1 MTLGADRQPTPE
13 NIRKA
18 RKNLGLSE
26 LAAGELIYVSRES
39 WRLYEKGT
47 TKIKLGLWELF
58 LFKTGQLWLKPV
70 VEPRPKAIRRGC
82 VKNLRPFKANPLG
95 AD

>member
-1 MTLGADRQPTPE
+1 MTLAADRQPTPQ

-18 RKNLGLSE
+18 RKNVNLSE
-26 LAAGELIYVSRES
+26 TAAGELIYVSRES
-39 WRLYEKGT
+39 WRLYEKGA

-70 VEPRPKAIRRGC
+70 VEKRPKAIRRGRPE
-82 VKNLRPFKANPLG
+82 NLRPFTANPLG

>member
-1 MTLGADRQPTPE
+1 MTLSAERQPTPQ

-18 RKNLGLSE
+18 RKNRSLSE
-26 LAAGELIYVSRES
+26 SAAGELIYVSRES

-47 TKIKLGLWELF
+47 TKMKLGLWELF
-58 LFKTGQLWLKPV
+58 LFKTGQLWLKPI
-70 VEPRPKAIRRGC
+70 VEERPKANRPGRIA
-82 VKNLRPFKANPLG
+82 NLRPFAANTLG

>member
-1 MTLGADRQPTPE
+1 MTLNADRQPTPE

-18 RKNLGLSE
+18 RTNRGLSE
-26 LAAGELIYVSRES
+26 GAAGELIYVSRES

-70 VEPRPKAIRRGC
+70 VEVRPKARRHGR
-82 VKNLRPFKANPLG
+82 VENLRPFAANSLG
-95 AD
+95 TD

>member
-1 MTLGADRQPTPE
+1 MTLNVDRQPTPE

-18 RKNLGLSE
+18 RKNRGLSE
-26 LAAGELIYVSRES
+26 SAAGELIYVSRES

-70 VEPRPKAIRRGC
+70 VEVRPKARRHGR
-82 VKNLRPFKANPLG
+82 VENLRPFAANSLG

>member
-1 MTLGADRQPTPE
+1 MTLNADRQPTPE

-18 RKNLGLSE
+18 RKNRGLSE
-26 LAAGELIYVSRES
+26 SAAGELIYVSRES

-70 VEPRPKAIRRGC
+70 VELRPKAKRHGRIE
-82 VKNLRPFKANPLG
+82 NLRSFAANSLG

>member
-1 MTLGADRQPTPE
+1 MTNSAERLPTPE

-18 RKNLGLSE
+18 RKNKNLSE
-26 LAAGELIYVSRES
+26 LAAGEIIYVSRES

-47 TKIKLGLWELF
+47 TKMKLGLWELF
-58 LFKTGQLWLKPV
+58 LFKTGQIWLKPI
-70 VEPRPKAIRRGC
+70 VEARPKAIRRGR
-82 VKNLRPFKANPLG
+82 VENLRPFKADTMR

>member
-1 MTLGADRQPTPE
+1 MTLNADRQPTPE

-18 RKNLGLSE
+18 RKNRGLSE
-26 LAAGELIYVSRES
+26 GAAGELIYVSRES

-70 VEPRPKAIRRGC
+70 VEVRPKARRHGR
-82 VKNLRPFKANPLG
+82 VENLRPFAANSLG

>member
-1 MTLGADRQPTPE
+1 MTLNADRQPTPQ

-18 RKNLGLSE
+18 RKNRNLSE
-26 LAAGELIYVSRES
+26 SAAGELIYVSRES

-47 TKIKLGLWELF
+47 TKMKLGLWELF
-58 LFKTGQLWLKPV
+58 LFKTGQLWIKPI
-70 VEPRPKAIRRGC
+70 VEVRPKASRPGRIE
-82 VKNLRPFKANPLG
+82 NLRPFMANTLG

>member
-1 MTLGADRQPTPE
+1 MTLAADRQPTPQ

-18 RKNLGLSE
+18 RKAVNLSE
-26 LAAGELIYVSRES
+26 TAAGELIYVSRES
-39 WRLYEKGT
+39 WRLYEKGD

-70 VEPRPKAIRRGC
+70 VEKRPPAIRRGNT
-82 VKNLRPFKANPLG
+82 KNLRPFTANPLG
-95 AD
+95 AE